1 MGGKP
6 PTFIAAPFGTF
17 THIPVSNRVMTAP
30 ACFNTGRSF
39 SAIPATLCVAAMF
52 CAGLHAQAQHPAA
65 PLPDIHD
72 LMRQVEEHQ
81 HQLDKVRENY
91 TYTSLETTQDID
103 SSGQVKKTETE
114 EYEVFFVNGHEIH
127 RLVKKDGKPLDAGAD
142 KKEAGRVTKDVEK
155 AQKTPPD
162 KSTDGSEVSI
172 TKILSVMDVRNPR
185 RDLYHGRPTIV
196 FDFIGRKDA
205 KTHGLAEDAS
215 KKLQGTLWVDE
226 ADREVAHLDVSFD
239 DNFKIG
245 GGLVATIQKGSN
257 FHFEQSPINGELW
270 LPVGADAS
278 FQARIA
284 LLKGVRQRFS
294 ERDSDFKRFHVDT
307 QQNKDAKTVAEKKP

>member
-1 MGGKP
+1 MIRQARPSPKALR
-6 PTFIAAPFGTF
+6 PTQWFTIGALSVVLSAAQ
-17 THIPVSNRVMTAP
+17 PVS
-30 ACFNTGRSF
+30 G
-39 SAIPATLCVAAMF
+39 LQAA
-52 CAGLHAQAQHPAA
+52 G

-91 TYTSLETTQDID
+91 TYTSLDTTQDID
-103 SSGQVKKTETE
+103 ASGQVKKTETE
-114 EYEVFFVNGHEIH
+114 ESEVFFVNGHEIH
-127 RLVKKDGKPLDAGAD
+127 RMVKKDGKPLDAGAD
-142 KKEAGRVTKDVEK
+142 KKETGRVTKEVEK

-162 KSTDGSEVSI
+162 KSTNGGDVSI

-239 DNFKIG
+239 DNFRVG

-270 LPVGADAS
+270 LPFGAEAS
-278 FQARIA
+278 VQARIA
-284 LLKGVRQRFS
+284 LLKGVREHFT
-294 ERDSDFKRFHVDT
+294 ERDSDFKRFHVDA
-307 QQNKDAKTVAEKKP
+307 QQNKDAKAVSEKKP